1 MVFIFLADDPFLLRN
16 LPIYRQIRIVQKNTS
31 VSLRMIQVIAF
42 IGKYSLLAQYRK
54 TMCKTTRNKELTFVL
69 FAQLHAEP
77 LPIRLAALTQI
88 NRYVQHPA
96 YRTTN
101 QLRLTV
107 WRTLKMLTAHYTITG
122 T

>member
-16 LPIYRQIRIVQKNTS
+16 LPIYRQIRIIQKNTS

-42 IGKYSLLAQYRK
+42 IGKDRFLTQHRESMRE
-54 TMCKTTRNKELTFVL
+54 TTGDVELTFVL

-96 YRTTN
+96 YCTTN

-107 WRTLKMLTAHYTITG
+107 RRTLKMQTAYYTQ
-122 T
+122 